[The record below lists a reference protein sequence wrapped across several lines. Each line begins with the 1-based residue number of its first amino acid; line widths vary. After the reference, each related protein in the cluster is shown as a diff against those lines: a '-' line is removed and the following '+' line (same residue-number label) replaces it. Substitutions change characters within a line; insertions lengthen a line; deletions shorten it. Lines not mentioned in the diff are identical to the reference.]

1 MIEFY
6 LCAAIDRVPMRYRV
20 EGIENLTDRQILQV
34 LRFLRNHPDDGKRLF
49 QAKASA
55 NERLPMFAQRFIVK
69 WCRAKGIR
77 IKTWDISNQAQKGA

>member
-1 MIEFY
+1 MHNCVRIY
-6 LCAAIDRVPMRYRV
+6 VGRVSDKSTRIY
-20 EGIENLTDRQILQV
+20 
-34 LRFLRNHPDDGKRLF
+34 FLRKKDNPDKSYGTLEVSDDGKRLF
-49 QAKASA
+49 QAKAFA